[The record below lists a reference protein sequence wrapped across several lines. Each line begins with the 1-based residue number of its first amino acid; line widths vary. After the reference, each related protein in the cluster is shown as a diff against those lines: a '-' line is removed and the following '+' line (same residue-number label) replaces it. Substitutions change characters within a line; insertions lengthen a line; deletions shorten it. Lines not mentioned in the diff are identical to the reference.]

1 MTERLYYNDC
11 YLREFRGRVIDTAD
25 DGRKIYLDRTAF
37 YPTSGGQPFDTGT
50 LAGIKVLEVVDE
62 EDRIGHVLESPL
74 GTSSP
79 TRQGGDLSNPTR
91 ESGDHP
97 ASKTPLVIEIGP
109 GKGALTE
116 SLLERAERVVAIELD
131 AFFVHYLNQKFLEPI
146 AQGRLTLIEGDVL
159 KTDLSAW
166 GPAVIA
172 GNLPY
177 YITSPILEKVFELGD
192 SWTSAVFLMQ
202 AEVAE
207 RVAAE
212 PGSRNFGYLSVQ
224 TQVMSR
230 PEILFPVSRTA
241 FRPPPKVDSAVVRLV
256 RRDANA
262 EFGLTDV
269 PAFLRFASACFRQKR
284 KTLRNNLAPMYG
296 KEIVDAMPEGR
307 LRAEQLGVAQLI
319 ALYRRFE

>member
-1 MTERLYYNDC
+1 LGRRLGQHF
-11 YLREFRGRVIDTAD
+11 LA
-25 DGRKIYLDRTAF
+25 RKSILDRIAEAACGDGV
-37 YPTSGGQPFDTGT
+37 SG
-50 LAGIKVLEVVDE
+50 
-62 EDRIGHVLESPL
+62 
-74 GTSSP
+74 
-79 TRQGGDLSNPTR
+79 
-91 ESGDHP
+91 P
-97 ASKTPLVIEIGP
+97 ASIKAPLVIEIGP

-116 SLLERAERVVAIELD
+116 ALLERADKVVAIELD
-131 AFFVHYLNQKFLEPI
+131 AFFVHYLNQKFLEPVMEK
-146 AQGRLTLIEGDVL
+146 RLILIEGDVL
-159 KTDLSAW
+159 KVDLRAF

-177 YITSPILEKVFELGD
+177 YITSPILEKVFELGAA
-192 SWTSAVFLMQ
+192 SGGATIPEAARGGATIPEAANGGGARWTSAVFLMQ

-212 PGSRNFGYLSVQ
+212 PGSRSFGYLSVQ

-256 RRDANA
+256 PRDAA
-262 EFGLTDV
+262 EEFGLTDV

-296 KEIVDAMPEGR
+296 KDRVDAMPEGR
-307 LRAEQLGVAQLI
+307 LRAEQLSVAQLV

>member
-1 MTERLYYNDC
+1 MGRRLGQHF
-11 YLREFRGRVIDTAD
+11 LA
-25 DGRKIYLDRTAF
+25 RKSILDRIAGAACSVSN
-37 YPTSGGQPFDTGT
+37 PAREGGDHPDGP
-50 LAGIKVLEVVDE
+50 AMN
-62 EDRIGHVLESPL
+62 PP
-74 GTSSP
+74 SSP
-79 TRQGGDLSNPTR
+79 SRHLDPWRQSRPEG
-91 ESGDHP
+91 GDHP
-97 ASKTPLVIEIGP
+97 ASNKVPLVIEIGP

-116 SLLERAERVVAIELD
+116 SLLERADKVVAIELD

-146 AQGRLTLIEGDVL
+146 AQGRLTLIEGDIL

-177 YITSPILEKVFELGD
+177 YITSPILEKIFELGAAGGGARMMTAA
-192 SWTSAVFLMQ
+192 SGGATMWTSAVLLMQ
-202 AEVAE
+202 SEVAD

-212 PGSRNFGYLSVQ
+212 PGSRAFGYLSVQ

-256 RRDANA
+256 PRDAA
-262 EFGLTDV
+262 TEFGLTDV

-296 KEIVDAMPEGR
+296 KALVDAMPEGR